1 MSISLYS
8 PMMRRSLSLLHTEK
22 QLISFFMHTFFCTCV
37 YYRPFLNEKQLNF
50 DILRGKGACLIDFGC
65 SIDTQ
70 VFPEET
76 MFVGSSETD
85 AFQCPAMT
93 EGRPWKWQVKPIV
106 HSVYYL

>member
-1 MSISLYS
+1 M
-8 PMMRRSLSLLHTEK
+8 
-22 QLISFFMHTFFCTCV
+22 
-37 YYRPFLNEKQLNF
+37 NEKQLNF
-50 DILRGKGACLIDFGC
+50 DILQGKGACLIDFGC